1 MALDKALL
9 ENALCKRLCAKI
21 RVHER
26 DDGVLML
33 DSPFT
38 FPDGD
43 HFPIYVTE
51 TGSGNVTLSDRG
63 HTLMHMSYEHDVD
76 AFNDGTRRALL
87 EQIVRDSDIQVDSG
101 TFTAETSPDQIADTL
116 FGLGQ
121 ALTKIYDLTFLS
133 RERLDSTFYNDVRA
147 LLFGMMDE
155 DRIETDYISQ
165 AIPDGDNYPVDYR
178 FKGVGGSDVF
188 LYAVAN
194 RDKARLTTI
203 MLSHFLLHRLVFES
217 IIVYKDQQQIP
228 RLDLAR
234 LTNVAGTAVA
244 SLAAEKDLRRKIAK
258 VVDGSIP

>member
-1 MALDKALL
+1 
-9 ENALCKRLCAKI
+9 
-21 RVHER
+21 
-26 DDGVLML
+26 
-33 DSPFT
+33 
-38 FPDGD
+38 
-43 HFPIYVTE
+43 
-51 TGSGNVTLSDRG
+51 
-63 HTLMHMSYEHDVD
+63 
-76 AFNDGTRRALL
+76 
-87 EQIVRDSDIQVDSG
+87 
-101 TFTAETSPDQIADTL
+101 
-116 FGLGQ
+116 
-121 ALTKIYDLTFLS
+121 
-133 RERLDSTFYNDVRA
+133 
-147 LLFGMMDE
+147 MMDE